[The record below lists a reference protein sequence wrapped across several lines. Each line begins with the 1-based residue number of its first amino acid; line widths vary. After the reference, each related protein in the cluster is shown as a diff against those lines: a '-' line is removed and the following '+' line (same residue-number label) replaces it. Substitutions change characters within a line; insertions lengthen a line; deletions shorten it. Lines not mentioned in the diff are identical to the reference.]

1 MDDVK
6 SVWTRRNIK
15 PVQWD
20 SDVLQCSDYKE
31 LRKAELAAIRS
42 FDDSFGYPCSL
53 CRSNTLSHGAEQRIG
68 ERNSSASECA
78 SAECK
83 PE

>member
-1 MDDVK
+1 VDDVK

-42 FDDSFGYPCSL
+42 FDDSFGYPCSTAL
-53 CRSNTLSHGAEQRIG
+53 VNTLSHGQEQRIG
-68 ERNSSASECA
+68 ERNSSTTLC
-78 SAECK
+78 
-83 PE
+83 

>member
-31 LRKAELAAIRS
+31 LRKAELAVIRS
-42 FDDSFGYPCSL
+42 FDDSFGYPCST
-53 CRSNTLSHGAEQRIG
+53 CHCQNTLSHGQEQRIG
-68 ERNSSASECA
+68 ERNSSTIVC
-78 SAECK
+78 
-83 PE
+83 

>member
-1 MDDVK
+1 VDDVK

-42 FDDSFGYPCSL
+42 FDDSFGYPCSTPQVEHAEP
-53 CRSNTLSHGAEQRIG
+53 RSGTKDRRTEF
-68 ERNSSASECA
+68 
-78 SAECK
+78 
-83 PE
+83 